1 MKQIENIQRLFPGS
15 ISKDVFRYHAI
26 YVLQRQVMF
35 ELARSERDE
44 RGVFADLIKEAI
56 VHGSRNGHQEQDEAP
71 GRKKQDSGDTNSL
84 KGTAARP

>member
-1 MKQIENIQRLFPGS
+1 MKQIGNIQRLFPGS
-15 ISKDVFRYHAI
+15 ISKEVFRYHAI
-26 YVLQRQVMF
+26 YLIQKQVMF

-44 RGVFADLIKEAI
+44 RGVFSDLIKEAI

-71 GRKKQDSGDTNSL
+71 GRKKQDTNDVNSL